1 MKLNLPLNSEDWGLP
16 HLQDKINT
24 LLKQNLFNVQ
34 VEKNI
39 NDERQGFFSYFSHQ
53 LIDIII
59 HVYHFYHMYIYI
71 EVGISNWQNIPM
83 TVEWNQ
89 WLIHTPRGHAIVSII
104 IWVSV
109 LSGVSKK
116 MSGTHVL
123 YFEKETLFNFLS
135 ITFTSSSSGFA
146 NTPNLAYF
154 TPTLF
159 R

>member
-123 YFEKETLFNFLS
+123 YLMRKHCFNFLS

-154 TPTLF
+154 MPTLF

>member
-1 MKLNLPLNSEDWGLP
+1 MN
-16 HLQDKINT
+16 
-24 LLKQNLFNVQ
+24 FN
-34 VEKNI
+34 
-39 NDERQGFFSYFSHQ
+39 
-53 LIDIII
+53 
-59 HVYHFYHMYIYI
+59 HMYIYI
-71 EVGISNWQNIPM
+71 EVGINNWQNIPM

-116 MSGTHVL
+116 NVRDTCFV
-123 YFEKETLFNFLS
+123 FDEETLFNFLS

>member
-1 MKLNLPLNSEDWGLP
+1 MGASSSARLNKHS
-16 HLQDKINT
+16 
-24 LLKQNLFNVQ
+24 LKTKPFQRTSR
-34 VEKNI
+34 K

-123 YFEKETLFNFLS
+123 YLMRKHCFNFLS